1 MERVLQNLLSTG
13 ELVESF
19 FRITW
24 VENASHYWLIGLAL
38 VYIGLKPLGHLMK
51 FTQHSIP
58 HGFGFPSSVDV

>member
-13 ELVESF
+13 ELVERF

-24 VENASHYWLIGLAL
+24 VENASHYWFIGLAL
-38 VYIGLKPLGHLMK
+38 VYIGLKPLGHLRK

-58 HGFGFPSSVDV
+58 HGFGFPGSVDV